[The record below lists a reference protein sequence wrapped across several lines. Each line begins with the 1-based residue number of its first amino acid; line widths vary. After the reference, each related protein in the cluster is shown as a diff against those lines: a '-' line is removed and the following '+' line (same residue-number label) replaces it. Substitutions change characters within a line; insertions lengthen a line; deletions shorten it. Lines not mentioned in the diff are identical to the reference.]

1 MLRFLAICAS
11 LASFATSW
19 GLAQQ
24 APAAASHP
32 QSADASTPPATIRTQ
47 ANLVLL
53 DVVVTAKGEPV
64 RRLTKDKFHVLDN
77 GVPQQISVFEQH
89 GPGEGSALPKP
100 PDLGPNTYSN
110 LPQSAPGSAANV
122 LLLDALNTPIA
133 DQQYARRQMIQYL
146 KNIPP
151 GTRIAVFTLAS
162 RLRMVEPFTADASRI
177 ASVLQAKGPGAA
189 QPSTILDSQFDQDVA
204 GQSNNI
210 AGFGPDPEAMASFQQ
225 FQADYVSFATD
236 LRVQM
241 TLDAFQE
248 LARYLNVIPGRKNVI
263 WFSGSFP
270 LTIEPDP
277 SQSDSFEAMRSY
289 SDEVRLTDV
298 MLSAARVAV
307 YPVDARGLMT
317 LPSENAS
324 SAYQNSIVGPSA
336 TGSGSA
342 GRRGS
347 AGRATNPSAGMA
359 AINADTAFQKQTMLE
374 HAAMQQVAQ
383 ETGGEAFV
391 DTNGIKEAIARA
403 VANGANYYTIGYVP
417 GWKNYDGAFH
427 RLKVTV
433 DGQFNTAYRQ
443 GYFADDLT
451 KAKVNPQTAQHLM
464 NAALEQGAPPLS
476 ELLFKVRVQ
485 AIDQTSVTDAKA
497 YGTVSTEATG
507 TLKGPIRRYA
517 IDFGVPVH
525 LLAFPASTDGIR
537 HGRLEFVLVAY
548 NADGKRLNSVDQN
561 ANFDLQPALYNHV
574 LQYGIPMHQE
584 IDLRPGLIFLRIA
597 VHDLTSDRVGAI
609 EVPLNVPR

>member
-1 MLRFLAICAS
+1 MLTTF
-11 LASFATSW
+11 W
-19 GLAQQ
+19 GHAQQ
-24 APAAASHP
+24 APPAAAHP
-32 QSADASTPPATIRTQ
+32 QSAGAQAPPATIRTQ

-53 DVVVTAKGEPV
+53 DVVVTAKDEPAHG
-64 RRLTKDKFHVLDN
+64 LAKGKFHVLDN
-77 GVPQQISVFEQH
+77 GVPQQISVFEEH
-89 GPGEGSALPKP
+89 SPGDAPAPAKA

-133 DQQYARRQMIQYL
+133 DQNYARRQMIQYL
-146 KNIPP
+146 KSIPP

-162 RLRMVEPFTADASRI
+162 RLRMVVPFTADASLI
-177 ASVLQAKGPGAA
+177 ASVLESKGAGAA
-189 QPSTILDSQFDQDVA
+189 QPSAILDSQFDQDVA
-204 GQSNNI
+204 GQSSNL
-210 AGFGPDPEAMASFQQ
+210 AGFGPDPEALASFEQ
-225 FQADYVSFATD
+225 FQADSVAFATD

-241 TLDAFQE
+241 TLDAFRE

-277 SQSDSFEAMRSY
+277 SQSDSFEAMRTY
-289 SDEVRLTDV
+289 SDDVRLTDG
-298 MLSAARVAV
+298 MLSSARVAV

-317 LPSENAS
+317 LPSQNAS
-324 SAYQNSIVGPSA
+324 SAYQNSIVGPA
-336 TGSGSA
+336 GGGLGGSGS
-342 GRRGS
+342 RRGS

-359 AINADTAFQKQTMLE
+359 AINADNAFQKQTMLE
-374 HAAMQQVAQ
+374 HAAMQQVAH
-383 ETGGEAFV
+383 ETGGEAFA
-391 DTNGIKEAIARA
+391 DTNGIKEAVARA
-403 VANGANYYTIGYVP
+403 VANGSNYYTIGYVP
-417 GWKNYDGAFH
+417 SWKNYDGAFH

-443 GYFADDLT
+443 GYFADDLA
-451 KAKVNPQTAQHLM
+451 KAKVNPLAAQHLM

-485 AIDQTSVTDAKA
+485 TMDRAPVTDAKA
-497 YGTVSTEATG
+497 YGAVSATTVG
-507 TLKGPIRRYA
+507 TLKGPVHRYA
-517 IDFGVPVH
+517 VDFGVPAH
-525 LLAFPASTDGIR
+525 LLAFPASADGLH

-548 NADGKRLNSVDQN
+548 SADGKRLNSADQN
-561 ANFDLQPALYNHV
+561 ADFNLKPELYNQV

-584 IDLRPGLIFLRIA
+584 IDLPPGLVFLRIA

-609 EVPLNVPR
+609 EVPLNVAK

>member
-1 MLRFLAICAS
+1 MLISC
-11 LASFATSW
+11 W
-19 GLAQQ
+19 GQAQQ
-24 APAAASHP
+24 APPAAGP
-32 QSADASTPPATIRTQ
+32 QQPGSTQGPSVTLRAQ

-53 DVVVTAKGEPV
+53 DVVVTADGKAEHG
-64 RRLTKDKFHVLDN
+64 LTKDKFHVLDN
-77 GVPQQISVFEQH
+77 GVLQQISVFEEH
-89 GPGEGSALPKP
+89 RPDDAPALAKP

-122 LLLDALNTPIA
+122 LLLDALNTPVA
-133 DQQYARRQMIQYL
+133 DQNYARRQMLQYL

-162 RLRMVEPFTADASRI
+162 RLRMVQPFTADASLI
-177 ASVLQAKGPGAA
+177 ASVLERKGAGAA
-189 QPSTILDSQFDQDVA
+189 QPAAILDPQFDQDVA
-204 GQSNNI
+204 GQSNSL
-210 AGFGPDPEAMASFQQ
+210 AGFGPDPEVLASFQQ
-225 FQADYVSFATD
+225 FQADYVSFQTD
-236 LRVQM
+236 IRVQM

-277 SQSDSFEAMRSY
+277 SQSDSFEAMRAY
-289 SDEVRLTDV
+289 SEDVRLTDG
-298 MLSAARVAV
+298 MLSAARAAV

-317 LPSENAS
+317 LPSQNAS
-324 SAYQNSIVGPSA
+324 SAYQGSIVGPAASS
-336 TGSGSA
+336 SGSA
-342 GRRGS
+342 SRRGS

-359 AINADTAFQKQTMLE
+359 AITADSAFQKQTMQE

-391 DTNGIKEAIARA
+391 DTNGIKDTVARA
-403 VANGANYYTIGYVP
+403 IANGANYYTIGYVP
-417 GWKNYDGAFH
+417 TWKNYDGSFH

-433 DGQFNTAYRQ
+433 EGQFNTAYRQ
-443 GYFADDLT
+443 GYFAADLASARI
-451 KAKVNPQTAQHLM
+451 KPQAAHHSM

-485 AIDQTSVTDAKA
+485 PAA
-497 YGTVSTEATG
+497 ATATPAAATQPDKPG
-507 TLKGPIRRYA
+507 HRYA
-517 IDFGVPVH
+517 IEYGVPAH
-525 LLAFPASTDGIR
+525 LLAFPAGDDGIH

-548 NADGKRLNSVDQN
+548 NPDGKRLNSVDQN
-561 ANFDLQPALYNHV
+561 ANFDLKPELYDQV

-584 IDLRPGLIFLRIA
+584 IDLPSGLVFLRIA
-597 VHDLTSDRVGAI
+597 VHDLNSERVGAI
-609 EVPLNVPR
+609 EVPLDVPK

>member
-1 MLRFLAICAS
+1 MLIAG
-11 LASFATSW
+11 W
-19 GLAQQ
+19 VHAQQ
-24 APAAASHP
+24 AGSTQQPGSA
-32 QSADASTPPATIRTQ
+32 QSPSPTIHAQ
-47 ANLVLL
+47 ANLVLV
-53 DVVVTAKGEPV
+53 DVVVTAKDEPAHG
-64 RRLTKDKFHVLDN
+64 LTKDKFHVLDS
-77 GVPQQISVFEQH
+77 GVPQQISVFEEH
-89 GPGEGSALPKP
+89 RPADSPALAKT

-133 DQQYARRQMIQYL
+133 DQNYARRQMIQYL

-162 RLRMVEPFTADASRI
+162 RLRMVQPFTADASVI
-177 ASVLQAKGPGAA
+177 ASVLERKGAGAA
-189 QPSTILDSQFDQDVA
+189 QPSAILDPQFDQDVA
-204 GQSNNI
+204 GQSNNL
-210 AGFGPDPEAMASFQQ
+210 AGIGPDPEALASFQQ
-225 FQADYVSFATD
+225 FQADYASFSTD

-270 LTIEPDP
+270 LTIEPAP
-277 SQSDSFEAMRSY
+277 SQSDSFEAMRTY
-289 SDEVRLTDV
+289 SEDVRLTDG

-307 YPVDARGLMT
+307 YPVDARALMT
-317 LPSENAS
+317 LPSQNAS
-324 SAYQNSIVGPSA
+324 SAYQNSIVGPA
-336 TGSGSA
+336 AGNSGSA

-347 AGRATNPSAGMA
+347 VGRAANPTAGMA
-359 AINADTAFQKQTMLE
+359 AIAGDSAFQKQTMLE

-391 DTNGIKEAIARA
+391 DTNGIKQAVARA

-417 GWKNYDGAFH
+417 SWKAYDGSFH

-433 DGQFNTAYRQ
+433 DGEFTTAYRR
-443 GYFADDLT
+443 GYFADDLASARI
-451 KAKVNPQTAQHLM
+451 KPQAAQHLM

-485 AIDQTSVTDAKA
+485 PAAVT
-497 YGTVSTEATG
+497 ATPPAA
-507 TLKGPIRRYA
+507 TQPDKPVHRYA
-517 IDFGVPVH
+517 IDYGVPAH
-525 LLAFPASTDGIR
+525 LLDFPATGDGIH
-537 HGRLEFVLVAY
+537 HGRLEFVLAAY
-548 NADGKRLNSVDQN
+548 NSDGKRLNSVDQN
-561 ANFDLQPALYNHV
+561 ANFDLQPTLYNQV

-584 IDLRPGLIFLRIA
+584 IDLPSGVVFLRIA
-597 VHDLTSDRVGAI
+597 VRDLNSERVGAI
-609 EVPLNVPR
+609 EVPLNVAK